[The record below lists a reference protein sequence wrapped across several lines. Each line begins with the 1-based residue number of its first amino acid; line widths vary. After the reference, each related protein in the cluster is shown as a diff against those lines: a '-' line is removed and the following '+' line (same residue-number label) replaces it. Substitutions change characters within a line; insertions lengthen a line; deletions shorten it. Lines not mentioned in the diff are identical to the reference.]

1 MVRKYSKL
9 LQEIKGVTI
18 SELVIDLTIVSIL
31 VVFATSTYSNYAT
44 RTKIANQV
52 SLLHMLVKCI
62 NLKKDGKD
70 FYLDFN
76 HSMINDYGVITK
88 NIGESGANIIKGKA
102 EIMIRPEAV
111 APDLV
116 RWRCIVYGNGLS
128 ESSIPNQC
136 ILGSSAFFK
145 ILKDNNMISAEENF
159 DLNNNLLAN
168 NDWGELIKITRSLVI
183 GQSLVVMTRVTLK
196 SI

>member
-1 MVRKYSKL
+1 MY
-9 LQEIKGVTI
+9 
-18 SELVIDLTIVSIL
+18 
-31 VVFATSTYSNYAT
+31 
-44 RTKIANQV
+44 
-52 SLLHMLVKCI
+52 
-62 NLKKDGKD
+62 NLKKGGKD

-88 NIGESGANIIKGKA
+88 NIGESGANIIKGNA
-102 EIMIRPEAV
+102 EIMIRLEAV

-136 ILGSSAFFK
+136 ILGSSVFFK

-159 DLNNNLLAN
+159 DLNNNPLAN

-183 GQSLVVMTRVTLK
+183 GQSLVVMKRLSFGIT
-196 SI
+196 SIEYLIAVIMLQS